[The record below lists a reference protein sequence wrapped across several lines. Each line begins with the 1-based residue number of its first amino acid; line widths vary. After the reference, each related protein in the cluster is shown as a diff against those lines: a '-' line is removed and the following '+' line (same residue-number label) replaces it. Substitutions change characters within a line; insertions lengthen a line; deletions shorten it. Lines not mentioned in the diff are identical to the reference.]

1 MSQTEA
7 LALWGAITG
16 TIGTVAGLLGLW
28 LRFRQHGLDKPKLKC
43 ESVFGYDGPNS
54 PKHKIIV
61 RAVGR
66 RPVSIDSI
74 RYFVTPRS
82 WKQRATRYWQ
92 HKSGRW
98 LWNQEP
104 QKKVKLGEGE
114 KEEFRISLPDGL
126 SITEIYKVHIIDQT
140 GKSWPVKW
148 PSQRRLQKVATQET
162 IDEYSKENGA
172 RVVSATGYRVGE
184 KFYLATTF
192 NTKPGR
198 TGKPCGRSF
207 WFLDINKYK
216 EKLLDIN
223 ESQFEKF
230 LSGEVEEIL

>member
-43 ESVFGYDGPNS
+43 ESAFGYDGPNS
-54 PKHKIIV
+54 PKHKITV

-74 RYFVTPRS
+74 KYFVTPRS

-126 SITEIYKVHIIDQT
+126 SITEIYKVQIIDQT

>member
-1 MSQTEA
+1 MSQTDA

-28 LRFRQHGLDKPKLKC
+28 LRFRQHGLDKPRLKC
-43 ESVFGYDGPNS
+43 ESSFGYDGPNS
-54 PKHKIIV
+54 PKHKITV

-74 RYFVTPRS
+74 RYFITPKN

-98 LWNQEP
+98 LWNQQP
-104 QKKVKLGEGE
+104 QKKVKLSEGE

-126 SITEIYKVHIIDQT
+126 SITEIYKVQVIDQT

-148 PSQRRLQKVATQET
+148 LSQKRLQKVATQET
-162 IDEYSKENGA
+162 IDEYSKENGT

-184 KFYLATTF
+184 RFYLATTF
-192 NTKPGR
+192 NTKLGR
-198 TGKPCGRSF
+198 NGKPCGKGF
-207 WFLDINKYK
+207 WFLDINKYR

-223 ESQFEKF
+223 ENQSEKF
-230 LSGEVEEIL
+230 LSGEIEEIL

>member
-43 ESVFGYDGPNS
+43 ESSFGYDGPNS
-54 PKHKIIV
+54 PKHKITV

-66 RPVSIDSI
+66 RPVSIDGI
-74 RYFVTPRS
+74 RYFITPRN

-98 LWNQEP
+98 LWNQQP
-104 QKKVKLGEGE
+104 QKKVKLSEGE

-126 SITEIYKVHIIDQT
+126 SITEVYKV
-140 GKSWPVKW
+140 
-148 PSQRRLQKVATQET
+148 
-162 IDEYSKENGA
+162 
-172 RVVSATGYRVGE
+172 
-184 KFYLATTF
+184 
-192 NTKPGR
+192 
-198 TGKPCGRSF
+198 
-207 WFLDINKYK
+207 
-216 EKLLDIN
+216 
-223 ESQFEKF
+223 
-230 LSGEVEEIL
+230 